1 MKEATRNH
9 GTILIVDDTPTNL
22 EILVDYLAEQGF
34 DISVA
39 MDGLSALEQ
48 ISETRPDLIL
58 LDVRMPGIDGFE
70 TCRRLKAQ
78 EDTNHLPVIFMTALA
93 DIEDKVKGFQVGA
106 VDYVTKPIQ
115 QEEVLAR
122 VTTHLTLRRLQV
134 KLEENNA
141 RLQQEILERQR
152 VENALRAANEQLE
165 RQALELQTQY
175 EVVDKLAV
183 TDDVSGFYNTRFLH
197 QFLDQMVTTTNA
209 AAHVLSLVFFDVDGF
224 KMVVDTHGHLLGAKI
239 LKEIAEMVNYYL
251 DPEDRLVR
259 YGGDEY
265 VVILPHQ
272 EREAALAKVERIKA
286 GVASTAYLQAEH
298 LHVRVTASFGL
309 ATFPQDASDKKELL
323 AAADRCLFQS
333 KASGKNTISVARGN
347 SRAVGWRE

>member
-1 MKEATRNH
+1 MSEATLNQ

-22 EILVDYLAEQGF
+22 AILVDYLAEQGF
-34 DISVA
+34 DIAVA
-39 MDGLSALEQ
+39 MDGLSAIEQ

-78 EDTNHLPVIFMTALA
+78 KETNHLPVIFMTALS
-93 DIEDKVKGFQVGA
+93 DTEDKVKGFQVGA

-122 VTTHLTLRRLQV
+122 VTAHLTLRRLQV
-134 KLEENNA
+134 SLEDNNA

-152 VENALRAANEQLE
+152 VENALRTANEQLE
-165 RQALELQTQY
+165 RQALELKKQY

-197 QFLDQMVTTTNA
+197 QFLDQMFTNTNA
-209 AAHVLSLVFFDVDGF
+209 AAQALSLVFFDLDGF
-224 KMVVDTHGHLLGAKI
+224 KRVVDTHGHLLGAKI
-239 LKEIAEMVNYYL
+239 LKEVAEVVNHYL
-251 DPEDRLVR
+251 DPADRIVR

-265 VVILPHQ
+265 VVILPDQ
-272 EREAALAKVERIKA
+272 EREAALTKVERIKE
-286 GVASTAYLQAEH
+286 GVAATAYLQEEH
-298 LHVRVTASFGL
+298 LNVRVTASFGL
-309 ATFPQDASDKKELL
+309 ATFPQDARDKKELL
-323 AAADRCLFQS
+323 AAADQCLFQS
-333 KASGKNTISVARGN
+333 KASGKNTISVAGGDA
-347 SRAVGWRE
+347 RAVRLRE

>member
-152 VENALRAANEQLE
+152 IENALRAANEQLE

-209 AAHVLSLVFFDVDGF
+209 AAPVLSLVFFDVDGF

-286 GVASTAYLQAEH
+286 GLASTAYLQAEH
-298 LHVRVTASFGL
+298 LNVRVTASFGL
-309 ATFPQDASDKKELL
+309 ATFPQDASDKEELL

>member
-1 MKEATRNH
+1 MTIATLH
-9 GTILIVDDTPTNL
+9 QGTILIVDDTPTNL
-22 EILVDYLAEQGF
+22 AILVDYLAERGF
-34 DISVA
+34 DIAVA
-39 MDGLSALEQ
+39 MDGLSAIEQ
-48 ISETRPDLIL
+48 ISDTHPDLIL

-78 EDTNHLPVIFMTALA
+78 KDTSHLPIIFMTALS
-93 DIEDKVKGFQVGA
+93 DTGDKVKGFEVGA

-134 KLEENNA
+134 SLEENNA

-152 VENALRAANEQLE
+152 AANALRAANDQLE
-165 RQALELQTQY
+165 RQALELKKQY

-197 QFLDQMVTTTNA
+197 QFLDQRVSTTNA
-209 AAHVLSLVFFDVDGF
+209 AAQAMSLVFFDLDGF
-224 KMVVDTHGHLLGAKI
+224 KRVVDTHGHLLGAKI
-239 LKEIAEMVNYYL
+239 LKEVAEVVHHSL

-265 VVILPHQ
+265 VVLLPDQ
-272 EREAALAKVERIKA
+272 DRKAALAKVERIKE
-286 GVASTAYLQAEH
+286 GVAATAYLQEEH
-298 LHVRVTASFGL
+298 LNVRVTASFGL
-309 ATFPQDASDKKELL
+309 ATYPQDASGKKELL

-333 KASGKNTISVARGN
+333 KASGKNTISVAGGEA
-347 SRAVGWRE
+347 RA

>member
-1 MKEATRNH
+1 MNDATPH
-9 GTILIVDDTPTNL
+9 QGTILIVDDTPTNL
-22 EILVDYLAEQGF
+22 AILVDYLAEQGF
-34 DISVA
+34 DIAVA
-39 MDGLSALEQ
+39 MDGLSALEH

-78 EDTNHLPVIFMTALA
+78 KETSNLPVIFMTALS
-93 DIEDKVKGFQVGA
+93 DTEDKVKGFQVGA

-134 KLEENNA
+134 SLEEQNA

-152 VENALRAANEQLE
+152 VEQALRAANEQLE
-165 RQALELQTQY
+165 RQAVELKKQY

-197 QFLDQMVTTTNA
+197 QFLDQLVTNTNA
-209 AAHVLSLVFFDVDGF
+209 AAHALSLVFFDLDGF
-224 KMVVDTHGHLLGAKI
+224 KRVVDTHGHLLGAKI
-239 LKEIAEMVNYYL
+239 LKEVAEVVNHYL
-251 DPEDRLVR
+251 DPADRIVR

-265 VVILPHQ
+265 VVILPNQ
-272 EREAALAKVERIKA
+272 EREAALMKVERIKEGLA
-286 GVASTAYLQAEH
+286 ATAYLQEER
-298 LHVRVTASFGL
+298 LNVRVTASFGL
-309 ATFPQDASDKKELL
+309 ATFPQDARDKKELL

-333 KASGKNTISVARGN
+333 KASGKNTISVAGGEA
-347 SRAVGWRE
+347 RAVGLQK

>member
-1 MKEATRNH
+1 MNTATLH
-9 GTILIVDDTPTNL
+9 QGTILIVDDTPTNL
-22 EILVDYLAEQGF
+22 AILVDYLAERGF

-39 MDGLSALEQ
+39 MDGLSAIEQ
-48 ISETRPDLIL
+48 ISDTHPDLIL

-70 TCRRLKAQ
+70 TCRRLKARK
-78 EDTNHLPVIFMTALA
+78 ETSHLPVIFMTALS
-93 DIEDKVKGFQVGA
+93 DTEDKVKGFQVGA

-134 KLEENNA
+134 SLEENNA
-141 RLQQEILERQR
+141 RLQQEILERKR
-152 VENALRAANEQLE
+152 AANALRAANEQLE
-165 RQALELQTQY
+165 RQALELKKHY

-197 QFLDQMVTTTNA
+197 QFLDQMVTITSA
-209 AAHVLSLVFFDVDGF
+209 AAQAMSLVFFDLDSF
-224 KMVVDTHGHLLGAKI
+224 KRVVDTHGHLLGAKI
-239 LKEIAEMVNYYL
+239 LKEVAEVVHHYL

-265 VVILPHQ
+265 VVILPGQ
-272 EREAALAKVERIKA
+272 ERAAALAKVERIKE
-286 GVASTAYLQAEH
+286 GVATTAYLQEEH
-298 LHVRVTASFGL
+298 LNVRVTASFGL
-309 ATFPQDASDKKELL
+309 ATYPRDASGKKELL

-333 KASGKNTISVARGN
+333 KASGKNTISVAGGD
-347 SRAVGWRE
+347 AGA

>member
-1 MKEATRNH
+1 MNTATLNH

-22 EILVDYLAEQGF
+22 AILVDYLAERGF
-34 DISVA
+34 DIAVA
-39 MDGLSALEQ
+39 MDGLSAIEQ
-48 ISETRPDLIL
+48 ISDTRPDLIL

-70 TCRRLKAQ
+70 TCRRLKARK
-78 EDTNHLPVIFMTALA
+78 DTSHLPVIFMTALS
-93 DIEDKVKGFQVGA
+93 DTEDKVKGFQAGA

-134 KLEENNA
+134 SLEESNA
-141 RLQQEILERQR
+141 RLQQEIFERER
-152 VENALRAANEQLE
+152 AANALRAANDQLE
-165 RQALELQTQY
+165 RQALELKKQY

-197 QFLDQMVTTTNA
+197 QFLDQTVTPNA
-209 AAHVLSLVFFDVDGF
+209 AARAMSLVFFDLDGF
-224 KMVVDTHGHLLGAKI
+224 KRVVDTHGHLLGAKI
-239 LKEIAEMVNYYL
+239 LKEVAEVVHHYL

-265 VVILPHQ
+265 VVILPGQ
-272 EREAALAKVERIKA
+272 EREAALAKVERIKE
-286 GVASTAYLQAEH
+286 GVAMTAYLQEEH
-298 LHVRVTASFGL
+298 LNVRVTASFGL
-309 ATFPQDASDKKELL
+309 ATYPQDASGEKELL

-333 KASGKNTISVARGN
+333 KASGKNTISVAGGDV
-347 SRAVGWRE
+347 RA

>member
-1 MKEATRNH
+1 MNDATLNR
-9 GTILIVDDTPTNL
+9 GTVLIVDDTPTNL

-48 ISETRPDLIL
+48 ISDIRPDLIL

-70 TCRRLKAQ
+70 TCRRLKARK
-78 EDTNHLPVIFMTALA
+78 ETSPLPVIFMTALS
-93 DIEDKVKGFQVGA
+93 DTEDKVKGFQVGA

-122 VTTHLTLRRLQV
+122 VTAHLTLRRLQV
-134 KLEENNA
+134 RLEENNV

-152 VENALRAANEQLE
+152 VEKELRAANEQLA
-165 RQALELQTQY
+165 RQALELKQQY

-197 QFLDQMVTTTNA
+197 QFLDQVLTSTRVA
-209 AAHVLSLVFFDVDGF
+209 AQALSLVFFDLDSF
-224 KMVVDTHGHLLGAKI
+224 KRVVDTHGHVLGAKV
-239 LKEIAEMVNYYL
+239 LKEVAEVVNHYL
-251 DPEDRLVR
+251 GPDDRIVR

-265 VVILPHQ
+265 VVILPAQ

-286 GVASTAYLQAEH
+286 GLASTAYLQEEH
-298 LHVRVTASFGL
+298 LKVRVTASFGL
-309 ATFPQDASDKKELL
+309 ATFPQDARDKKELL

-333 KASGKNTISVARGN
+333 KARGKNTISIAGGD
-347 SRAVGWRE
+347 SRALGVRE